1 MKAEISENQ
10 VTLIAENDFERQA
23 LTKITTNSIQSVSDK
38 SSEDWSES
46 TNRGKS
52 IVIKFRDP
60 NQW

>member
-10 VTLIAENDFERQA
+10 VTLIAENDFEKQA
-23 LTKITTNSIQSVSDK
+23 LTKIATGSIQSVSDK

>member
-1 MKAEISENQ
+1 MKAEIGENE
-10 VTLIAENDFERQA
+10 VILIAETEFERQA
-23 LTKITTNSIQSVSDK
+23 LTKITTNSVESIRDK

-60 NQW
+60 NKW

>member
-10 VTLIAENDFERQA
+10 VILIAENDFERQA
-23 LTKITTNSIQSVSDK
+23 LTKITTSSVESIRDK

-52 IVIKFRDP
+52 IVIKLRDP
-60 NQW
+60 NKW